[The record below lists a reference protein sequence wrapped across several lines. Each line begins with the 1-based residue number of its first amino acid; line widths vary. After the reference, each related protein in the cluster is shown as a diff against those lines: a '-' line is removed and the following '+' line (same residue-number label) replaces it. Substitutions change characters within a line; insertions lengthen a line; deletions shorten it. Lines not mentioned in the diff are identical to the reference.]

1 MSNNECPIC
10 YDNENEIEQNIKLEC
25 GHKFHDKCILEWCKN
40 SLSCPMCRCNITDER
55 CVEIRRNN
63 EEPMQIQDIRFYVI
77 GDVQHS
83 FYSAEIFRS
92 LTSGDTVRRRSL
104 RETH

>member
-55 CVEIRRNN
+55 CVEIR
-63 EEPMQIQDIRFYVI
+63 II
-77 GDVQHS
+77 
-83 FYSAEIFRS
+83 S
-92 LTSGDTVRRRSL
+92 LTSGGRSL

>member
-83 FYSAEIFRS
+83 LSAEIFRS
-92 LTSGDTVRRRSL
+92 LTSGDTVRGRSL